1 MIESSSRVAVLVWS
15 MLLLC
20 AHAAYADDPL
30 AKPTAAAARDHLAAG
45 NKLYRLR
52 EFDKAIEEYKAGA
65 LIEDVPVFYFNLGQ
79 CYRQLGRY
87 EDAIW
92 HYDRFLQRGK
102 PTGQIREAVEAL
114 RTQMKSELDKKAMT
128 QPPVEPAPESKPAQ
142 EKSPKTIRVSSE
154 PWYRD
159 GVGWG
164 LAAGGV
170 VAISVSTW
178 LFVDANSL
186 EKDAD
191 GQATQSVRS
200 ELRER
205 ASSRRTAGVIVGL
218 GGAALLTTG
227 IIKFTLRPHNREQ
240 TVTTLRVGF
249 GGDSVFVTGWF

>member
-1 MIESSSRVAVLVWS
+1 MVLVSS

-20 AHAAYADDPL
+20 AHVAYGDDSF
-30 AKPTAAAARDHLAAG
+30 AKLTVAAARDHFTTG

-65 LIEDVPVFYFNLGQ
+65 LIEDVPVFYYNLAQ

-92 HYDRFLQRGK
+92 HYDRFLQRGN
-102 PTGQIREAVEAL
+102 PTGQDREVVENL
-114 RTQMKSELDKKAMT
+114 RTQMKAELDKAMT
-128 QPPVEPAPESKPAQ
+128 QPPVEPAPVLEPVR
-142 EKSPKTIRVSSE
+142 ENSPQAIGAPGE

-170 VAISVSTW
+170 TAISVSTW
-178 LFVDANSL
+178 LFVDTNGL

-191 GQATQSVRS
+191 GQATQSVRR
-200 ELRER
+200 ELREE
-205 ASSRRTAGVIVGL
+205 ASSRRTAGVIIGI
-218 GGAALLTTG
+218 GGAVLFTTG
-227 IIKFTLRPHNREQ
+227 IIKLALRPDDREQ
-240 TVTTLRVGF
+240 TVTALRVGF
-249 GGDSVFVTGWF
+249 GGDSVFVAGWF